1 MLGVGVHGN
10 GGTEE
15 GCELG
20 NIAWPIY
27 LGQQQK
33 GTLSLNE
40 RPPPLTPPIPSV
52 LSEFGDAN
60 HSVLP
65 INTPDLLPFCTPP
78 DTDPQARL
86 RPRPAPPGT
95 KESLCISGLLD
106 QIRELW
112 PLGIIILSLLPLLS
126 SLPHP
131 IFFLSLSAIIHHP
144 HRHR

>member
-40 RPPPLTPPIPSV
+40 LTPPTPPIPSV
-52 LSEFGDAN
+52 LSEFGDDN

-65 INTPDLLPFCTPP
+65 INTPYLLPFCTPP

-95 KESLCISGLLD
+95 KESLYISCLLD

-131 IFFLSLSAIIHHP
+131 IFFLCLSAIIHHP
-144 HRHR
+144 HRRR

>member
-10 GGTEE
+10 GSTEE

-40 RPPPLTPPIPSV
+40 LPLPPFPIPSM
-52 LSEFGDAN
+52 LSEFDDDN

-65 INTPDLLPFCTPP
+65 INTPDLLLFRTPP
-78 DTDPQARL
+78 DTDPQA

-112 PLGIIILSLLPLLS
+112 PLGIIILSPLPLLS